1 MVTGDL
7 RTPRIYTWNHRTI
20 YHWSSEFSINKPRST
35 ASNSVNK
42 IDRSNQFWFDRL
54 VVSIPCR
61 AWFKYSAR
69 NARNFSG
76 TRFKIFP
83 LPPPPTCF
91 PNGWET
97 NSRTDGPRII
107 NLANSALF
115 HLIQTSPRYI
125 YIYIYIQVFLERGK
139 SRSKLYTFN
148 RPFYSN
154 EEDERE
160 TRIDNDLSIEPRI
173 QWIFFAKTC
182 ACSRRTRVSVLC
194 CGDACEERGQEVG
207 GAYRGRYH
215 GTHAAGQRYLG
226 ETRGFLI
233 IATANNVPATR
244 CPCFSSLSILPRTQS
259 SRRIGR

>member
-125 YIYIYIQVFLERGK
+125 YIYIYKFFSNVEKVARN
-139 SRSKLYTFN
+139 YT
-148 RPFYSN
+148 
-154 EEDERE
+154 
-160 TRIDNDLSIEPRI
+160 L
-173 QWIFFAKTC
+173 
-182 ACSRRTRVSVLC
+182 L
-194 CGDACEERGQEVG
+194 
-207 GAYRGRYH
+207 
-215 GTHAAGQRYLG
+215 
-226 ETRGFLI
+226 
-233 IATANNVPATR
+233 
-244 CPCFSSLSILPRTQS
+244 
-259 SRRIGR
+259 IGRFIRTKRMNEKRESATIYRSSHGSNGYFSPRLVLARVAHAWVCCVAGTRARSGVRKLAGHTVDVITGRTPPVNDISVKHAVFW